1 MKPRARWALLGACG
15 LLLAA
20 GCGRPV
26 LRLADPS
33 LGDYYTKDEFKRLRQ
48 EQRDEY
54 CDDLAKQDSS
64 YVAALGD
71 LRLALAETDARRER
85 AGAAAD
91 SLTRLADSL
100 SAVLAEARA
109 HAPARGLWSAYVVRP
124 GDCLWRIAADD
135 RGYGDGRA
143 WRRIYEA
150 NRARIRDPDL
160 IYPGQEFQIPR

>member
-1 MKPRARWALLGACG
+1 MTSRARWALLGTLG
-15 LLLAA
+15 VMLAA

-33 LGDYYTKDEFKRLRQ
+33 LGDYYTDEEFKRLRQ

-54 CDDLAKQDSS
+54 CNELANQDSS
-64 YVAALGD
+64 YVAALAD
-71 LRLALAETDARRER
+71 LRSALAEIDARRER
-85 AGAAAD
+85 AASAAD
-91 SLTRLADSL
+91 SLTRLGDSL
-100 SAVLAEARA
+100 SAQLAAARSR
-109 HAPARGLWSAYVVRP
+109 APAQRVWSSYAVRP
-124 GDCLWRIAADD
+124 GDCLWRIAADE

-150 NRARIRDPDL
+150 NRDAIRDPDL